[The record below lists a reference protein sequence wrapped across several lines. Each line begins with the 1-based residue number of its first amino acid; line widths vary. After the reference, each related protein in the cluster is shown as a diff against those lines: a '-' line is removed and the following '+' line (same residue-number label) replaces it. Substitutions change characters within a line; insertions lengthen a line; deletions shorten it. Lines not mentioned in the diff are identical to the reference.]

1 MNIFTN
7 WIYHTC
13 SSQHPGQEPE
23 HQWYTF
29 QSLMHT
35 RATTLG
41 EPLIMRAYNFNYV
54 CVFAFD
60 PSIHFLLVKFQII
73 FV

>member
-13 SSQHPGQEPE
+13 YSQHPGQEPE
-23 HQWYTF
+23 RQRYTF
-29 QSLMHT
+29 QPLIHT
-35 RATTLG
+35 RVTTLG

-60 PSIHFLLVKFQII
+60 PSIHFFLVKFQII